1 MHINKEETRHYS
13 EMADQILNI
22 IKEHERVKATEI
34 AYILGTN
41 RRTVNHY
48 LYSELSGI
56 VLKDDDHYWALKGTR
71 LFQTTDGIYYLTEY
85 IPKAL
90 RHYKSDEAL
99 EDSRLIKRFK
109 ENDREAIGI
118 IKEKMAEAA
127 DGLCDPYY
135 NLIVAAIP
143 PSKTYKKNPMLE
155 VAAYIRDYF
164 NGPEGMEDPEFA
176 FLDMF
181 TRISDVATAHLSEPW
196 NRPSFDEQKTSIRCN
211 YPEYCNEYTQCLII
225 DDITTRGTQMQA
237 CKSLLLDNGMPEENI
252 VMLAFART
260 VH

>member
-56 VLKDDDHYWALKGTR
+56 VLKDDDHYWAQKGTR

-99 EDSRLIKRFK
+99 EDSRLIKLFFARPK
-109 ENDREAIGI
+109 CTKLQVRNVH
-118 IKEKMAEAA
+118 
-127 DGLCDPYY
+127 LCMYILY
-135 NLIVAAIP
+135 IVAVVR
-143 PSKTYKKNPMLE
+143 Y
-155 VAAYIRDYF
+155 
-164 NGPEGMEDPEFA
+164 
-176 FLDMF
+176 
-181 TRISDVATAHLSEPW
+181 
-196 NRPSFDEQKTSIRCN
+196 
-211 YPEYCNEYTQCLII
+211 YPDTLQ
-225 DDITTRGTQMQA
+225 TFR
-237 CKSLLLDNGMPEENI
+237 
-252 VMLAFART
+252 F
-260 VH
+260 